1 MFKSNRQ
8 RRRLKKNLTRGIVSI
23 IRWLAKL
30 GKGLY
35 NTIASLR
42 SHQPH
47 QSSSTPPPMQA
58 APLPGNEA
66 ERLKALQGY
75 NILDTLPEQDF
86 DDMTML
92 ASHICGTPIALISLI
107 DQNRQWFKSKV
118 GIEAQ
123 ETPRDQAFCA
133 HAILNPEDIMVVP
146 NALEDERFA
155 GNPLV
160 TSDPNIRF
168 YAGAPLVTE
177 DGFPLGTLCV
187 IDQIPHDLT
196 PQQINALQA
205 LSRQVINQMEL
216 RLNITR
222 LNRQIARRR
231 EVEAKQRVSDQ
242 QVVELLESMTDGFF
256 ALDRQWRF
264 TYVNQVG
271 AQILQ
276 RQPEELLRQNIWD
289 TFPDAVGSKF
299 DRQYHKAM
307 DQQTPV
313 TFEAFYPPIR
323 CWFEVRAFPSYEGL
337 SVFFHDITQRK
348 QTDAALK
355 REKQKV
361 ENLLL
366 NILPQP
372 IAKQLQHEPGLIAQK
387 HEDVTIL
394 FADLVKFTQLAGQIS
409 PQELVSLLNMIVST
423 FDRLAQKHGLE
434 KIKTIGDAYMVV
446 GGLPTPQ
453 SNHVDAIA
461 QMALDMQ
468 QSLEQINTSTGKNF
482 RLRIGINTGVVI
494 AGVIGTTKFSYDI
507 WGDAVNI
514 ASRMESRGQPDKI
527 QVTEI
532 TYQRLRDKYEL
543 VERGFIR
550 VKGKGKMKTYWLI
563 SKKPSIVQQ

>member
-1 MFKSNRQ
+1 MFKPNRQ

-35 NTIASLR
+35 NTIAS
-42 SHQPH
+42 HQPR
-47 QSSSTPPPMQA
+47 QYSSTQPPMQA
-58 APLPGNEA
+58 APLPHNEA
-66 ERLKALQGY
+66 ERIKALQGY

-86 DDMTML
+86 DDLTML

-468 QSLEQINTSTGKNF
+468 ESLEHINTSTGKNF

-563 SKKPSIVQQ
+563 GKKPSIVQQ

>member
-1 MFKSNRQ
+1 MFKPNRQ
-8 RRRLKKNLTRGIVSI
+8 RRRLKKNLIRGIVSI

-133 HAILNPEDIMVVP
+133 HAILNPKDIMVVP

-468 QSLEQINTSTGKNF
+468 QSLTQINTSTGKNF

-527 QVTEI
+527 QVTET

>member
-1 MFKSNRQ
+1 
-8 RRRLKKNLTRGIVSI
+8 
-23 IRWLAKL
+23 
-30 GKGLY
+30 
-35 NTIASLR
+35 
-42 SHQPH
+42 
-47 QSSSTPPPMQA
+47 MQA
-58 APLPGNEA
+58 APVPRNEA
-66 ERLKALQGY
+66 ERIEALQGY

-86 DDMTML
+86 DDLTAL

-168 YAGAPLVTE
+168 YAGAPLVTK

-216 RLNITR
+216 RLNLTR

-231 EVEAKQRVSDQ
+231 EVEAKQRLSDQ

-264 TYVNQVG
+264 TYINQVG

-276 RQPEELLRQNIWD
+276 RQPEELLRQNFWD
-289 TFPDAVGSKF
+289 AFPDAVGSKF
-299 DRQYHKAM
+299 DRQYNKAM
-307 DQQTPV
+307 DQQSPV

-409 PQELVSLLNMIVST
+409 PQELVSLLNRIVST
-423 FDRLAQKHGLE
+423 FDQLAQKHGLE

-453 SNHVDAIA
+453 HNHADAIA
-461 QMALDMQ
+461 QMALEMQ
-468 QSLEQINTSTGKNF
+468 QSLAQINTATGKNF

-527 QVTEI
+527 QVTET

-550 VKGKGKMKTYWLI
+550 VKGKGKMKTYWLMG
-563 SKKPSIVQQ
+563 KKPKIVQQ

>member
-1 MFKSNRQ
+1 MFKPNRQ

-133 HAILNPEDIMVVP
+133 HAILNPKDIMVVP

-216 RLNITR
+216 RLNLTR
-222 LNRQIARRR
+222 LNRQVARRQ

-256 ALDRQWRF
+256 ALDRKWRF

-276 RQPEELLRQNIWD
+276 RQPEELLCQNIWD

-307 DQQTPV
+307 DKQSPV
-313 TFEAFYPPIR
+313 TFEAFYPPIK
-323 CWFEVRAFPSYEGL
+323 CWFEVRVFPSYEGL

-409 PQELVSLLNMIVST
+409 PQELVSLLNMIVSA

-468 QSLEQINTSTGKNF
+468 QSLEHINTSTGKNF

-527 QVTEI
+527 QVTET

-563 SKKPSIVQQ
+563 GKKPSIVQQ

>member
-1 MFKSNRQ
+1 MFKPNRQ
-8 RRRLKKNLTRGIVSI
+8 RRRLKKNLIRGIVSI

-133 HAILNPEDIMVVP
+133 HAILNPKDIMVVP

-468 QSLEQINTSTGKNF
+468 QSLTQINTSTGKNF

>member
-1 MFKSNRQ
+1 
-8 RRRLKKNLTRGIVSI
+8 
-23 IRWLAKL
+23 
-30 GKGLY
+30 
-35 NTIASLR
+35 
-42 SHQPH
+42 
-47 QSSSTPPPMQA
+47 MQA
-58 APLPGNEA
+58 APVPRNEA
-66 ERLKALQGY
+66 ERIKALQGY

-86 DDMTML
+86 DDLTAL

-118 GIEAQ
+118 GIDATQ
-123 ETPRDQAFCA
+123 TPRDQAFCT
-133 HAILNPEDIMVVP
+133 HAILNPEDVMIVP

-168 YAGAPLVTE
+168 YAGAPLVTK

-216 RLNITR
+216 RLNLTR

-231 EVEAKQRVSDQ
+231 EVETKQRVSDQ

-276 RQPEELLRQNIWD
+276 RQPDELLRQNIWD

-307 DQQTPV
+307 DQQSPV
-313 TFEAFYPPIR
+313 TFEAFYPTIR

-348 QTDAALK
+348 QTNAALK

-409 PQELVSLLNMIVST
+409 PQELVSLLNRIVST
-423 FDRLAQKHGLE
+423 FDQLAQKHGLE

-453 SNHVDAIA
+453 SNHADAIA

-468 QSLEQINTSTGKNF
+468 QSLEQINIATGKNF

-514 ASRMESRGQPDKI
+514 ASRMESRGKPDKI
-527 QVTEI
+527 QVTET

-543 VERGFIR
+543 VERGLIR
-550 VKGKGKMKTYWLI
+550 VKGKGKMKTYWLMG
-563 SKKPSIVQQ
+563 KKSSIVQQGNL

>member
-1 MFKSNRQ
+1 LFKSNCQ
-8 RRRLKKNLTRGIVSI
+8 SQRLKKSLIRGIVSI

-35 NTIASLR
+35 NTIAS
-42 SHQPH
+42 HQPH
-47 QSSSTPPPMQA
+47 QPSSTPPPIEI
-58 APLPGNEA
+58 PIPRDEA
-66 ERLKALQGY
+66 ERLKALRGY
-75 NILDTLPEQDF
+75 NILDTLPEQEF
-86 DDMTML
+86 DDLTML

-118 GIEAQ
+118 GIDATQ
-123 ETPRDQAFCA
+123 TPRDQAFCT
-133 HAILNPEDIMVVP
+133 HAILNPEDVMVIP

-168 YAGAPLVTE
+168 YAGAPLVTK

-216 RLNITR
+216 RLNLTR

-231 EVEAKQRVSDQ
+231 EVEAKQRLSDQ

-264 TYVNQVG
+264 TYINQVG

-289 TFPDAVGSKF
+289 AFPDAVGSKF
-299 DRQYHKAM
+299 DQQYHKAM
-307 DQQTPV
+307 DQQSPV
-313 TFEAFYPPIR
+313 TFEAFYPTIK
-323 CWFEVRAFPSYEGL
+323 CWFEVRVFPSYEGL

-409 PQELVSLLNMIVST
+409 PQELVSLLNQIVST
-423 FDRLAQKHGLE
+423 FDQLAQKHGLE

-453 SNHVDAIA
+453 PNHAEAIA

-468 QSLEQINTSTGKNF
+468 QSLAQINTSTGKNF

-507 WGDAVNI
+507 WGDTVNI

-527 QVTEI
+527 QVTET

-550 VKGKGKMKTYWLI
+550 VKGKGKMKTYWLEKARI
-563 SKKPSIVQQ
+563 RG

>member
-1 MFKSNRQ
+1 LFKPNRQ
-8 RRRLKKNLTRGIVSI
+8 SKRLKKNLLRGIVSI

-35 NTIASLR
+35 NTIAS
-42 SHQPH
+42 HQPR
-47 QSSSTPPPMQA
+47 QYSSTQPPMQA
-58 APLPGNEA
+58 APLPHNEA
-66 ERLKALQGY
+66 ERIKALQGY

-86 DDMTML
+86 DDLTML

-118 GIEAQ
+118 GIDATQ
-123 ETPRDQAFCA
+123 TPRDQAFCA

-196 PQQINALQA
+196 PQQISALQA

-216 RLNITR
+216 RLNLTR
-222 LNRQIARRR
+222 LNRQIARRQ

-461 QMALDMQ
+461 QMGLDMQ

-563 SKKPSIVQQ
+563 GKKPSIVQQ

>member
-1 MFKSNRQ
+1 MI
-8 RRRLKKNLTRGIVSI
+8 RGIVSI

-35 NTIASLR
+35 NTIASRR
-42 SHQPH
+42 SRRR
-47 QSSSTPPPMQA
+47 SSAQPPMQA
-58 APLPGNEA
+58 APVPRNEA
-66 ERLKALQGY
+66 ERIKALQGY

-86 DDMTML
+86 DDLTAL

-118 GIEAQ
+118 GIDATQ
-123 ETPRDQAFCA
+123 TPRDQAFCT
-133 HAILNPEDIMVVP
+133 HAILNPEDVMIVP

-168 YAGAPLVTE
+168 YAGAPLVTK

-216 RLNITR
+216 RLNLTR

-231 EVEAKQRVSDQ
+231 EVETKQRVSDQ

-276 RQPEELLRQNIWD
+276 RQPDELLRQNIWD

-307 DQQTPV
+307 DQQSPV
-313 TFEAFYPPIR
+313 TFEAFYPTIR

-348 QTDAALK
+348 QTNAALK

-409 PQELVSLLNMIVST
+409 PQELVSLLNRIVST
-423 FDRLAQKHGLE
+423 FDQLAQKHGLE

-453 SNHVDAIA
+453 SNHADAIA

-468 QSLEQINTSTGKNF
+468 QSLEQINIATGKNF

-514 ASRMESRGQPDKI
+514 ASRMESRGKPDKI
-527 QVTEI
+527 QVTET

-543 VERGFIR
+543 VERGLIR
-550 VKGKGKMKTYWLI
+550 VKGKGKMKTYWLMG
-563 SKKPSIVQQ
+563 KKSSIVQQGNL

>member
-8 RRRLKKNLTRGIVSI
+8 RRRLKKNLIRGIVSI

-47 QSSSTPPPMQA
+47 QRSSAQPPMQA
-58 APLPGNEA
+58 APVPPNEA
-66 ERLKALQGY
+66 ERIEALQGY

-86 DDMTML
+86 DDLTTL

-118 GIEAQ
+118 GIDATQ
-123 ETPRDQAFCA
+123 TPRDQAFCA

-168 YAGAPLVTE
+168 YAGAPLVTK

-264 TYVNQVG
+264 TYINQVG

-276 RQPEELLRQNIWD
+276 RQPEELLRQNFWD
-289 TFPDAVGSKF
+289 AFPDAVGSKF

-409 PQELVSLLNMIVST
+409 PQELVSLLNMIVSA

-453 SNHVDAIA
+453 INHVDAIA

-514 ASRMESRGQPDKI
+514 ASRMESRGKPDKI
-527 QVTEI
+527 QVTET

-550 VKGKGKMKTYWLI
+550 VKGKGKMKTYWLMG
-563 SKKPSIVQQ
+563 KKPSIVQP

>member
-1 MFKSNRQ
+1 MFKPNRQ
-8 RRRLKKNLTRGIVSI
+8 RRRLKKNLIRGIVSI

-133 HAILNPEDIMVVP
+133 HAILNPKDIMVVP

-168 YAGAPLVTE
+168 YAGAPLVTK

-216 RLNITR
+216 RLKLTQ
-222 LNRQIARRR
+222 LDRQIVRRR
-231 EVEAKQRVSDQ
+231 EVEAKQRASDQ

-256 ALDRQWRF
+256 ALDRKWRF

-276 RQPEELLRQNIWD
+276 RQPEELLCQNIWD

-307 DQQTPV
+307 DQQSPV
-313 TFEAFYPPIR
+313 TFEAFYPPIK
-323 CWFEVRAFPSYEGL
+323 CWFEVRVFPSYEGL

-468 QSLEQINTSTGKNF
+468 QSLTQINTSTGKNF

-563 SKKPSIVQQ
+563 GKKPSIVQQ